1 MEDLDKRIAD
11 RVKRKKA
18 AGQDVDAEQ
27 FAKRSDATD
36 NASAGVP
43 EREALTGAGAGEHS
57 ADLDALSDDE
67 LRARYQ
73 DVLGEKA
80 HHAAG
85 RATLIERITSG
96 NQG

>member
-18 AGQDVDAEQ
+18 AGQDVDAGQ

-43 EREALTGAGAGEHS
+43 EREELKGSGRSKAAT
-57 ADLDALSDDE
+57 DDQ
-67 LRARYQ
+67 A
-73 DVLGEKA
+73 KP
-80 HHAAG
+80 
-85 RATLIERITSG
+85 
-96 NQG
+96 